1 MPPMSD
7 QVIAHMQERTK
18 RVRRIIELAHDPG
31 MIAML
36 TQMIA
41 EAEADIERLK
51 SESRQAL
58 PQEVPP
64 PKQR

>member
-1 MPPMSD
+1 MSD
-7 QVIAHMQERTK
+7 QVIAHMQERIK
-18 RVRRIIELAHDPG
+18 RVRRIIQLAHDPE

-36 TQMIA
+36 TQMIV

-58 PQEVPP
+58 LQEVPP